1 MKKYLLIGIAIVVAV
16 FFAVYNY
23 AFDSK
28 LDLNGDNAQY
38 IMLARNIADGFG
50 YSQVSLGVISPASH
64 FPPGYP
70 SILSIFMLLGIQ
82 SLAFFKVLNGI
93 FLLVSLLL
101 LGYVVYKL
109 TQNQILGF
117 VVAFIPIFSPHLQHF
132 SNIVMS
138 EMSYLFFTVLS
149 FFALYKYDKIGEKR
163 FWKSAWFYVAII
175 AAVAAYYIRT
185 VGASCIFALLVF
197 FLFRKE
203 WKATLASAAG
213 VVLLFLPWSIR
224 NYVYGIES
232 RYFGTIMTVNPWRPE
247 EGTISSVE
255 EMWTKMLKNFDETV
269 IKGFKEGLFP
279 FLQIDYGTDSSF
291 VAIVV
296 GLLLLSV
303 VFYGAWRIKPLR
315 WYLLAFLLA
324 NIGLFMLWHGGNGI
338 RYVVPVL
345 PVIFLCFYVGI
356 YALLELLAK
365 YISKQKAWL
374 KYIPFVFLLIILK
387 MVTPLKMQAEMAKM
401 PYPSAYK
408 NYFSVAEKVNG
419 KNFRGSVVCCR
430 KPDLFAF
437 YAPNVYA
444 TNYKYTQNTYELIVD
459 LVKKNV
465 DYVVLE
471 QLGFSSTA
479 RYLYPAIVDHAE
491 LFSVVYQR
499 RNPDTFLLEFDKKK
513 ATEKIKE
520 NGWKYIK

>member
-1 MKKYLLIGIAIVVAV
+1 MKKYLLIGIAIISAV
-16 FFAVYNY
+16 FFAVYSY

-38 IMLARNIADGFG
+38 IMLARNIANGFG
-50 YSQVSLGVISPASH
+50 YSQINSGLLMPASH
-64 FPPGYP
+64 FPPGY
-70 SILSIFMLLGIQ
+70 SFILSVFMLLGIQ
-82 SLAFFKVLNGI
+82 SLIFFKVLNGV
-93 FLLVSLLL
+93 FLLASLLL
-101 LGYVVYKL
+101 LGYVVFRL
-109 TQNQILGF
+109 TNNRILGI
-117 VVAFIPIFSPHLQHF
+117 VIAIIPIFSPHLQHF

-138 EMSYLFFTVLS
+138 EMSYLFFTVLCLFS
-149 FFALYKYDKIGEKR
+149 LYKYDEKKEGK
-163 FWKSAWFYVAII
+163 FWKSAWFYCAIC
-175 AAVAAYYIRT
+175 AAMASYYIRT
-185 VGASCIFALLVF
+185 VGASCIFALILF

-203 WKATLASAAG
+203 WKAVISAFGG

-224 NYVYGIES
+224 NQVYGIES

-247 EGTISSVE
+247 EGTISSVG

-291 VAIVV
+291 LAIII
-296 GLLLLSV
+296 GFILLGI
-303 VFYGAWRIKPLR
+303 VFYGAWQMKPMR
-315 WYLLAFLLA
+315 WYLFAFLLS

-345 PVIFLCFYVGI
+345 PIIFLCFYVGV
-356 YALLELLAK
+356 YALLQLLARYVFK
-365 YISKQKAWL
+365 SSAWL
-374 KYIPFVFLLIILK
+374 KYIPIAFLLIIFK
-387 MVTPLKMQAEMAKM
+387 MTTPLKTQAEIAQM
-401 PYPSAYK
+401 PYPPAYK
-408 NYFSVAEKVNG
+408 NYFSVAEKVNEDD
-419 KNFRGSVVCCR
+419 FRASVICCR

-444 TNYKYTQNTYELIVD
+444 INYKYTQNTYELLAD
-459 LVKKNV
+459 LVQKKV

-471 QLGFSSTA
+471 QLGFSSTV

-499 RNPDTFLLEFDKKK
+499 RNPDTFLLKFDRS
-513 ATEKIKE
+513 AAIEKIKE
-520 NGWKYIK
+520 NAWKYLK